1 VAETVDPAAINLRNV
16 ATGGK
21 GASAVRKMKVLLQA
35 EDAPGRKCNG
45 NDASAPTL
53 VNLRMVDD
61 DGDVLV
67 DSAKIAVCKARD
79 RLPTTQSRDV
89 FVQGPL
95 NCPDSEVPAPPHA
108 TGDITATVSIAG
120 QPDYVEAIRL
130 KCSP

>member
-1 VAETVDPAAINLRNV
+1 MAETVDPAAINLRNV

-35 EDAPGRKCNG
+35 EDAPGKKCNG
-45 NDASAPTL
+45 NDASAPTS

-61 DGDVLV
+61 DGDVLI
-67 DSAKIAVCKARD
+67 DSAKIVVCKARD
-79 RLPTTQSRDV
+79 RVPTTVSRDV

-95 NCPDSEVPAPPHA
+95 NCPNSEVPPSPHA

-120 QPDYVEAIRL
+120 QPDYVETIRL